1 MKQVLQDLRTHEIL
15 VDDVPA
21 PGCQPG
27 GVLVKTVVSLISSGT
42 ERATVKLGGM
52 SLLGKALERPDL
64 VRGLFQRLQTAGVAS
79 VVATVRAK
87 LDRAMALGYSAA
99 GEVLEVGDGA
109 PEFHAGQRVACAGLG
124 YASHAERIWVPRNL
138 CVPIPENVDYDS
150 AAFVALGSIAL
161 QGVRVAEA
169 KIGEH
174 VAVLGLGLVGL
185 VTAQILQAAGCT
197 VWGVDPDP
205 DRVALARELG
215 VTFAT
220 SHSGFI
226 SPGDLPWAG
235 GADAVIIT
243 AATKSREPI
252 DLAGQIAR
260 DRGVVVV
267 VGDVRVDV
275 PREHYCRKE
284 LQVRYSRSYGP
295 GRYDPAYEEKG
306 IDYPQG
312 YVRWTE
318 KRNMQAFLEL
328 VAARKIDLARLVTH
342 RFEITQAPAAYELL
356 TAKQPAKHLAMLI
369 DYSRPGATSRR
380 MELRSPRLAR
390 TVASPRA
397 GKIRIG
403 WIGAGNFS
411 RAKLLPALRKLDNLE
426 LMGLANATGV
436 SASRVGRSFGFQYC
450 TTDASEV
457 LHDPNIDA
465 VFIGTRH
472 HLHGPMVMAALESGK
487 HVFVEK
493 PLCVNEQELDSIAR
507 LYARSDRIL
516 SVGFNRRFSPFAR
529 QCKEFFSAGRG
540 PLSFLYRINAGR
552 LPEGHWAQDPEQGH
566 GRVIGEV
573 CHFVDLLAFLSDAL
587 PFQVEA
593 WAVGD
598 SADEDNVHIQVSLAD
613 GSKGQIF
620 YLSSGDASVSKEW
633 LEIFGRGRTAICDDF
648 RRVSVHFRNHRK
660 ARTLF
665 RQDKGHAE
673 ELRCF
678 VDAVAGKAPTPIPF
692 ESLWATTLATFRIR
706 ESLHGGGPRPVMIP
720 ADETGKI
727 ESRDWPSAEASG

>member
-1 MKQVLQDLRTHEIL
+1 MKQLLQDLRTHEIT
-15 VDDVPA
+15 VEEVPA

-27 GVLVKTVVSLISSGT
+27 GVLVRTVASLISSGT
-42 ERATVKLGGM
+42 ERATVKLGSM

-64 VRGLFQRLQTAGVAS
+64 VKTLVQRLRTTGVAS

-87 LDRAMALGYSAA
+87 LDRAVALGYSAA
-99 GEVLEVGDGA
+99 GEILEVGEGA
-109 PEFHAGQRVACAGLG
+109 QEFQVGQRVACAGLN
-124 YASHAERIWVPRNL
+124 YASHAELIWVPRSL
-138 CVPIPENVDYDS
+138 CVPIPENVDYES
-150 AAFVALGSIAL
+150 AAFVALGSIAM
-161 QGVRVAEA
+161 QGVRVAEV
-169 KIGEH
+169 KVGEH

-215 VTFAT
+215 VAFAT
-220 SHSGFI
+220 SDSDFI
-226 SPGDLPWAG
+226 SAGDLPRGG

-243 AATKSREPI
+243 AATKSNQPI

-260 DRGVVVV
+260 DRAVVVV

-275 PREHYCRKE
+275 PREHYYRKE

-306 IDYPQG
+306 IDYPPG

-318 KRNMQAFLEL
+318 KRNMQAFLDM
-328 VAARKIDLARLVTH
+328 VAAGKIDVPRLVTH
-342 RFEITQAPAAYELL
+342 RFEITRATEAYELL
-356 TAKQPAKHLAMLI
+356 TGKGKHLAILL
-369 DYSRPGATSRR
+369 DYPAPAKTSRR
-380 MELRSPRLAR
+380 LEIRPSYPEKRV
-390 TVASPRA
+390 TSPRA

-403 WIGAGNFS
+403 WIGAGSFS

-426 LMGLANATGV
+426 MVGLANATGL
-436 SASRVGRSFGFQYC
+436 SAHRVGKSFGFQYC
-450 TTDASEV
+450 TTDAAEV

-472 HLHGPMVMAALESGK
+472 HLHGPMVMAALQSGK

-493 PLCVNEQELDSIAR
+493 PLCVNEQELDSISR

-516 SVGFNRRFSPFAR
+516 CAGFNRRFSPFAR
-529 QCKEFFSAGRG
+529 QCKEFFSTGRG

-573 CHFVDLLAFLSDAL
+573 CHFVDLFAFLSDAL
-587 PFQVEA
+587 PTEVQA
-593 WAVGD
+593 WAVGE
-598 SADEDNVHIQVSLAD
+598 SGDESNLHIQVSMAD
-613 GSKGQIF
+613 GSKGEIL
-620 YLSSGDASVSKEW
+620 YLASGDASVSKER
-633 LEIFGRGRTAICDDF
+633 LEVFGRGHTAICEDF
-648 RRVSVHFRNHRK
+648 RKSYFHHSNRCQSK
-660 ARTLF
+660 SLF
-665 RQDKGHAE
+665 QQDKGHAQE
-673 ELRCF
+673 MRRF
-678 VDAVAGKAPTPIPF
+678 ADAVAGKAPPPIPF
-692 ESLWATTLATFRIR
+692 ENLWATTLATFRIR
-706 ESLHGGGPRPVMIP
+706 ESLLGGGPRPVAI
-720 ADETGKI
+720 A
-727 ESRDWPSAEASG
+727 RD